1 MSAVPDDWS
10 VDVEGAQV
18 VVRSPRTTQTEHFL
32 TPAEARSLRNQ
43 LHVAY
48 LVAWRDVDSDS
59 GNAPD
64 SESNETAVS
73 AAMLPALN
81 EADELPTNWRIADK
95 GQSVELSVPASA
107 ADGEFTLSVREA
119 LAIGRALLRHAGR
132 AQLARLDARWLAIEE
147 TSGTLDAAFGPD
159 YLCEEREGWDE

>member
-1 MSAVPDDWS
+1 MTSMPAGWS
-10 VDVEGAQV
+10 VDVDGKEVIVCVSGRPDDRFVMSVQ
-18 VVRSPRTTQTEHFL
+18 
-32 TPAEARSLRNQ
+32 EARTLRNQ
-43 LHVAY
+43 LHIAY
-48 LVAWRDVDSDS
+48 LVAWRDFDSDS
-59 GNAPD
+59 GGAPD
-64 SESNETAVS
+64 SELGAPAVS

-81 EADELPTNWRIADK
+81 EADVLPINWRIADE
-95 GQSVELSVPASA
+95 GQSVELSVPGSA